1 MLEKSELDQMIDHEK
16 RRTALEYQH
25 EAWAGAL
32 SDGIEM
38 EILAEVAF
46 ATAVTELVER
56 EGEHATLAYLD
67 ALREKVVAGEFTE
80 HTLQ

>member
-1 MLEKSELDQMIDHEK
+1 MLDKSDLDQMIDHEK

-25 EAWAGAL
+25 EAWAGGL

-38 EILAEVAF
+38 EIMAEAAF
-46 ATAVTELVER
+46 ATAVTELVDEA
-56 EGEHATLAYLD
+56 GESATLAYLD
-67 ALREKVVAGEFTE
+67 ELRAKIIAGEFSE